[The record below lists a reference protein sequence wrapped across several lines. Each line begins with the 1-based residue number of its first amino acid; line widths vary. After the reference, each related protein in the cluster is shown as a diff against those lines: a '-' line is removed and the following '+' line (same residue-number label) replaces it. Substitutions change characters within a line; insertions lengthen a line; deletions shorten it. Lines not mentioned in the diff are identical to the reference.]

1 MKNKIIMCCAI
12 FVMLVL
18 FIPIPMRLKDGGS
31 VVYQAV
37 LYSVKD
43 VHSLNPDMESGAP
56 YKEGIV
62 IKVLGV
68 KIFDNVHDVYAAVDL
83 DLDANI
89 DSIIVEYHGGGQ
101 IKKWSVS
108 EELIDDMTEWVS
120 VLDYKKVSFKD
131 GESPADGEG
140 QTVYDIEFSDG
151 TSFAYY
157 DCGTEH
163 YIRKDGTWYKVKNP
177 KLPPVGEPV

>member
-1 MKNKIIMCCAI
+1 M
-12 FVMLVL
+12 
-18 FIPIPMRLKDGGS
+18 
-31 VVYQAV
+31 
-37 LYSVKD
+37 
-43 VHSLNPDMESGAP
+43 MEW
-56 YKEGIV
+56 
-62 IKVLGV
+62 
-68 KIFDNVHDVYAAVDL
+68 YAD
-83 DLDANI
+83 I
-89 DSIIVEYHGGGQ
+89 
-101 IKKWSVS
+101 
-108 EELIDDMTEWVS
+108 
-120 VLDYKKVSFKD
+120 DYKKVTFKD